1 MDPLIKMYID
11 RLAQSDYDNAILVL
25 ENENL
30 QSQIDE
36 LRKELEEFKEI
47 KKAVEED
54 EKEGD

>member
-11 RLAQSDYDNAILVL
+11 RLAQRDYDNAILVL

-36 LRKELEEFKEI
+36 LKKELEEFKEI
-47 KKAVEED
+47 KEIVEED